1 MGRDGKG
8 WRKAMIRL
16 ILSGCNGKMGR
27 VFTKTAA
34 AYDDVEIA
42 AGLDVTDGAH
52 NPYPCYTRTED
63 IPVDVAQSAD
73 VLVDFSHVSAL
84 AGILTYAAFGN
95 RRIPVVLATTGYDDA
110 QKNAIAE
117 AATKTAIFQT
127 ANMSLGINLL
137 VELVQ
142 KASGAL
148 GDGFDVEIVERHHNQ
163 KIDAPSGT
171 ALMIAD
177 AINDTYQQ
185 NHEAGLNYVYDR
197 HSKREKRTRQEIG
210 MHAIR
215 GGTIVGEHAVI
226 FAGTD
231 EVLEIR
237 HSAAS
242 KEVFAEGAMRA
253 ARFIIGKTPGIYTMK
268 DVLR

>member
-1 MGRDGKG
+1 
-8 WRKAMIRL
+8 
-16 ILSGCNGKMGR
+16 MGR

-34 AYDDVEIA
+34 GYEDVEIV
-42 AGLDVTDGAH
+42 AGLDVTDGTH
-52 NPYPCYTRTED
+52 NHYPCYTAAED
-63 IPVDVAQSAD
+63 IPVEITSVAD

-84 AGILTYAAFGN
+84 AGILTVAASGN
-95 RRIPVVLATTGYDDA
+95 RRIPVVLATTGYDNA
-110 QKNAIAE
+110 QKSAIAE
-117 AATKTAIFQT
+117 ASARIAVFQT
-127 ANMSLGINLL
+127 ANMSLGVNLL

-142 KASGAL
+142 KAAGAL

-185 NHEAGLNYVYDR
+185 SHEAGLNYVYDR

-242 KEVFAEGAMRA
+242 KEIFAEGAMRA
-253 ARFIIGKTPGIYTMK
+253 ARFIIGKSPGIYSMK